1 MGISCPICLGFTTHR
16 QAPAQRSRTQGPFH
30 THSSGS
36 GGCSFTLVH
45 EESTLRII
53 LSDPPPPLFLTLQEL
68 AIKGLTILP
77 NQPFFCCCYPGM
89 EVSFTQN
96 GNAPN
101 TPYQAAPANAPSLIE
116 KVTGLAPP
124 SSSLLDFI
132 LLRTKNNGAL
142 EERGKTGRG
151 KQLKA

>member
-1 MGISCPICLGFTTHR
+1 
-16 QAPAQRSRTQGPFH
+16 
-30 THSSGS
+30 
-36 GGCSFTLVH
+36 
-45 EESTLRII
+45 
-53 LSDPPPPLFLTLQEL
+53 
-68 AIKGLTILP
+68 
-77 NQPFFCCCYPGM
+77 M

>member
-1 MGISCPICLGFTTHR
+1 
-16 QAPAQRSRTQGPFH
+16 
-30 THSSGS
+30 
-36 GGCSFTLVH
+36 
-45 EESTLRII
+45 
-53 LSDPPPPLFLTLQEL
+53 
-68 AIKGLTILP
+68 
-77 NQPFFCCCYPGM
+77 M

-101 TPYQAAPANAPSLIE
+101 TPYQAAPANALSLIE

-142 EERGKTGRG
+142 EERGKTGEAAESIGNALVRKGLAHLSHQEPAGAAGAEAGGEPTIAGNREWSGGRG
-151 KQLKA
+151 RALGVGVAASSS